1 MKKLHFFLY
10 LLFALHAG
18 GQSLQEIIVPTGGNS
33 WVTPD
38 NLGEK
43 IGRAGWE
50 NWQNAKAVF
59 TTYVKLSRPGKLIVK
74 ALIVVPEGESTL
86 QCTIAGKSKTIK
98 ASGDKKEYAIGEWD
112 IREPGYIAIEM
123 KGLTKTGAE
132 FARVSDFKL
141 SGSSIDDQTAYVK
154 SNEDNYFYWG
164 RRGPSVHL
172 SYDISGAG
180 AEIEYFYSEIEVPE
194 GNDVIGSYYMAN
206 GFAEGYFGMQ
216 VNSENERR
224 VLFSVWSPFQTD
236 DPKAIPEDQKI
247 RMLRKGEGVHTG
259 EFGNEGSGG
268 QSFLRYQWKTGN
280 RYHFL
285 LQGVPAADNYTNY
298 TAYFFAPEE
307 NQWRLIASFSRPKT
321 STYLTRFHS
330 FLENFIPNTGNIT
343 RKAYYL
349 NQWVRNKEGNWF
361 AVNKARFTGDATA
374 QKGYRMDYAGGIEGG
389 KFFMKNDGFFSES
402 TPLRSEFTLPKV
414 PDVAP
419 VIDLGAL
426 EKL

>member
-10 LLFALHAG
+10 LLFVISAG
-18 GQSLQEIIVPTGGNS
+18 GQSLQEITVPTGGNS

-43 IGRAGWE
+43 IGRTGWE
-50 NWQNAKAVF
+50 NWRNAEAVF
-59 TTYVKLSRPGKLIVK
+59 STHIKLSRPGNLVIK
-74 ALIVVPEGESTL
+74 ALIAVPEGESTL

-98 ASGDKKEYAIGEWD
+98 VSGDKKEYTIGEWD
-112 IREPGYIAIEM
+112 IREPGYISIEM
-123 KGLTKTGAE
+123 KGISKTGAE

-141 SGSSIDDQTAYVK
+141 SGSCIDEQTAFIK
-154 SNEDNYFYWG
+154 NNEDNYFYWG

-172 SYDISGAG
+172 SYDISEAG

-224 VLFSVWSPFQTD
+224 ILFSVWSPFQTD

-247 RMLRKGEGVHTG
+247 LMLRKGEGMHTG

-268 QSFLRYQWKTGN
+268 QSFLRYYWKTGN
-280 RYHFL
+280 RYRFL
-285 LQGVPAADNYTNY
+285 LRGVPAADNYTNY

-330 FLENFIPNTGNIT
+330 FLENFTPNTGNIT

-349 NQWVRNKEGNWF
+349 NQWVRNKDGNWF
-361 AVNKARFTGDATA
+361 PVSKARFTGDATA
-374 QKGYRMDYAGGIEGG
+374 QKGYRMDYAGGIEDG
-389 KFFMKNDGFFSES
+389 KFFMKNDGFFNES
-402 TPLRSEFTLPKV
+402 TPLRSEFFLPKV

-419 VIDLGAL
+419 VIDFEAL